1 MAPQS
6 RWLSWLSPIM
16 LVIIWEGAVQLGV
29 LNRIFVPPPS
39 EVVVALAQSIG
50 DGSIQRD
57 VIVSSRRIALGFL
70 VGAIP
75 ATVLG
80 VWSGLNRTVLAL
92 VRPLA
97 VMLYPIPKIA
107 LLPLVIVV
115 LGIGEVSKV
124 ATVAVSVF
132 LMVVIHT
139 IGGVLQIDQRYFEAA
154 KVFGA
159 NQRTVF
165 TTVALPASLPAI
177 VEGWKLAMGFAL
189 TLIVGVEF
197 VGASDG
203 IGYRIWQSYELYAI
217 ADMMAAVCV
226 IALLGWIV
234 TIALDEVERLVVPWR
249 YAAKERRMGAIRT
262 WWGAIRPW
270 SYTAAIVPVLLGAA
284 VAAHEGPL
292 QWWYL
297 LLALI
302 GSIAIQGGT
311 NLMNDYYDY
320 RKGTDTPAVK
330 GTGGALLRGD
340 LTPAQIFWA
349 GIIAFAI
356 GATIGLYFV
365 SERGAFIF
373 WLGLCSVA
381 VGYFYTAGPF
391 ALAYVGLGEIAVFV
405 FMGPVMVL
413 GSYFLQQPVVSW
425 PAIWVSL
432 PVAFVVAAILHANN
446 LRDIDTDRVNH
457 KRTLATVF
465 GRDGARIEY
474 YVLVG
479 GTFVS
484 QWVLIAVGLVPWP
497 TLITALM
504 LPLAWRLMKIA
515 GRETDPAA
523 LHPVLRQSAVLHMRF
538 GLLYVLGWV
547 IALWV

>member
-1 MAPQS
+1 MTQS
-6 RWLSWLSPIM
+6 RWLTWLSPLLL
-16 LVIIWEGAVQLGV
+16 LVLWEGAVQLNL
-29 LNRIFVPPPS
+29 LNRVFIPPPS
-39 EVVVALAQSIG
+39 EVVVALAKALR
-50 DGSIQRD
+50 DGSMQHD
-57 VIVSSRRIALGFL
+57 VVVSSQRIVLGF
-70 VGAIP
+70 VIGAVP
-75 ATVLG
+75 GTLLG
-80 VWSGLNRTVLAL
+80 IWSGLNRTVLAL

-97 VMLYPIPKIA
+97 TMLYPVPKIA

-154 KVFGA
+154 RVFGA
-159 NQRTVF
+159 NQRTIF
-165 TTVALPASLPAI
+165 RTVALPASLPAI

-197 VGASDG
+197 VGANDG

-226 IALLGWIV
+226 IAGLGWVV
-234 TIALDEVERLVVPWR
+234 TVVLDEVARLMVPWR
-249 YAAKERRMGAIRT
+249 YTTVKESRMSVVRT
-262 WWGAIRPW
+262 WWGAVRPW

-284 VAAHEGPL
+284 IAAQQVGL
-292 QWWYL
+292 NWWL
-297 LLALI
+297 LMLALI

-330 GTGGALLRGD
+330 GTGGALLRGE
-340 LTPAQIFWA
+340 LTPTQIFWA
-349 GIIAFAI
+349 GITAFAI
-356 GATIGLYFV
+356 GAAIGLYLV
-365 SERGAFIF
+365 SVTGPFIF

-391 ALAYVGLGEIAVFV
+391 ALAYVGLGEIAVFI

-413 GSYFLQQPVVSW
+413 GSYFLQIPTVAW
-425 PAIWVSL
+425 PAVWVSL

-446 LRDIDTDRVNH
+446 LRDIDTDRINN
-457 KRTLATVF
+457 KRTLATIF

-474 YVLVG
+474 YILVG

-484 QWVLIAVGLVPWP
+484 QWVLVALGVAPWP
-497 TLITALM
+497 TLVTLIM
-504 LPLAWRLMKIA
+504 LPLAGKLMGIA
-515 GRETDPAA
+515 GREVDPAA
-523 LHPVLRQSAVLHMRF
+523 LQPVLRQTAVLHMRF

>member
-1 MAPQS
+1 MPS
-6 RWLSWLSPIM
+6 NRWLSLLSPLL
-16 LVIIWEGAVQLGV
+16 LVVLWEAAVAIGL
-29 LNRIFVPPPS
+29 LNRVFVPPPS
-39 EVVVALAQSIG
+39 EVVVELWKSLR
-50 DGSIQRD
+50 DGSMLADVLISGQR
-57 VIVSSRRIALGFL
+57 ILLGFL
-70 VGAIP
+70 LGAIP
-75 ATVLG
+75 ATLLG
-80 VWSGLNRTVLAL
+80 IWSGLNRTVLLL

-97 VMLYPIPKIA
+97 TMLYPVPKIA

-115 LGIGEVSKV
+115 LGIGEVSKIV
-124 ATVAVSVF
+124 TVAVSVF

-154 KVFGA
+154 RVLGA
-159 NQRTVF
+159 NQRTMLR
-165 TTVALPASLPAI
+165 TVAFPASLPAI

-226 IALLGWIV
+226 IAVLGWLITLV
-234 TIALDEVERLVVPWR
+234 LDEVERLVVPWR
-249 YAAKERRMGAIRT
+249 HTIKESRMPLVRT
-262 WWGAIRPW
+262 WWNAVRPW
-270 SYTAAIVPVLLGAA
+270 SYTAAIIPVLLGAA
-284 VAAHEGPL
+284 IAAQSMAL
-292 QWWYL
+292 NWWYL
-297 LLALI
+297 VLALV

-320 RKGTDTPAVK
+320 RKGTDTAAVK
-330 GTGGALLRGD
+330 GTGGALLRGE
-340 LTPAQIFWA
+340 LTPSQIFWA

-356 GATIGLYFV
+356 GSVIGLYLV
-365 SERGAFIF
+365 SVSGPFIF
-373 WLGLCSVA
+373 WLGLFSVA

-391 ALAYVGLGEIAVFV
+391 ALAYVGLGEVAVFI

-413 GSYFLQQPVVSW
+413 GSYFLQIPDVAWS
-425 PAIWVSL
+425 AIWASL

-446 LRDIDTDRVNH
+446 LRDIDTDRLNN

-465 GRDGARIEY
+465 GREGARIEY
-474 YVLVG
+474 YILVG

-484 QWVLIAVGLVPWP
+484 QWVLIVLGVVPWP
-497 TLITALM
+497 TLITLVM
-504 LPLAWRLMKIA
+504 VPLAWRLMQIA
-515 GRETDPAA
+515 ATEVEAA
-523 LHPVLRQSAVLHMRF
+523 KLHPVLRQTAVLHMRF
-538 GLLYVLGWV
+538 GMLYVIGWV

>member
-6 RWLSWLSPIM
+6 RWLSWLSPIL
-16 LVIIWEGAVQLGV
+16 LVVLWEGAVRLGI
-29 LNRIFVPPPS
+29 LNRIFIPPPS
-39 EVVVALAQSIG
+39 EVVVALSKSLG
-50 DGSIQRD
+50 DGSIQQD
-57 VIVSSRRIALGFL
+57 VLVSSKRIVLGFL
-70 VGAIP
+70 LGAIP
-75 ATVLG
+75 ATALG

-115 LGIGEVSKV
+115 LGIGEVSKI

-159 NQRTVF
+159 NQRTMF
-165 TTVALPASLPAI
+165 ATVAWPASLPAI

-197 VGASDG
+197 VGANDG

-226 IALLGWIV
+226 IALLGWLV
-234 TIALDEVERLVVPWR
+234 TVLLDEVERVVVPWR
-249 YAAKERRMGAIRT
+249 YAAKETRMASIRM

-284 VAAHEGPL
+284 VAAHEVPL
-292 QWWYL
+292 QWGYL
-297 LLALI
+297 VLAVI

-340 LTPAQIFWA
+340 LTPTQIFWA
-349 GIIAFAI
+349 GIVAFGI
-356 GATIGLYFV
+356 GAAIGLYFV
-365 SERGAFIF
+365 SVFGMFIF
-373 WLGLCSVA
+373 WLGLLSIA

-391 ALAYVGLGEIAVFV
+391 ALAYVGLGEVAVFI

-413 GSYFLQQPVVSW
+413 GSYYLQHPVVSW
-425 PAIWVSL
+425 PAVWVSL

-446 LRDIDTDRVNH
+446 LRDIDTDIQNH
-457 KRTLATVF
+457 KRTLATVL
-465 GRDGARIEY
+465 GRSGARIEY
-474 YVLVG
+474 YILVG

-484 QWVLIAVGLVPWP
+484 QWVLVALGVVPWP

-504 LPLAWRLMKIA
+504 LPLAWRLMQIA
-515 GRETDPAA
+515 ARETDPAA

>member
-6 RWLSWLSPIM
+6 RWLSWLSPLI
-16 LVIIWEGAVQLGV
+16 LVVLWEGAVWSGL

-39 EVVVALAQSIG
+39 EVVVALVRAIS
-50 DGSIQRD
+50 DGSMQHD
-57 VIVSSRRIALGFL
+57 VIVSSQRIALGFL
-70 VGAIP
+70 LGAIP

-115 LGIGEVSKV
+115 LGIGEVSKIV
-124 ATVAVSVF
+124 TVAVSVF

-159 NQRTVF
+159 NQRTIF
-165 TTVALPASLPAI
+165 TTVAWPASLPAI

-226 IALLGWIV
+226 IALLGWVV
-234 TIALDEVERLVVPWR
+234 TMTLDEVERLVVPWR
-249 YAAKERRMGAIRT
+249 YAAKERRMAAIRT
-262 WWGAIRPW
+262 WWGAVRPW
-270 SYTAAIVPVLLGAA
+270 SYTAAIIPVLLGAA
-284 VAAHEGPL
+284 VAAHEVRI
-292 QWWYL
+292 QWGYL
-297 LLALI
+297 VLAVI

-340 LTPAQIFWA
+340 LIPAQIFWA
-349 GIIAFAI
+349 GMIAFAI

-391 ALAYVGLGEIAVFV
+391 ALAYVGLGEIAVFI

-413 GSYFLQQPVVSW
+413 GSYYLQQPVISW

-446 LRDIDTDRVNH
+446 LRDIDTDRVNQ
-457 KRTLATVF
+457 KRTLATLL
-465 GRDGARIEY
+465 GRAGARIEY
-474 YVLVG
+474 YILVG

-484 QWVLIAVGLVPWP
+484 QWVLIVVGLVPWS
-497 TLITALM
+497 TLLTTLM
-504 LPLAWRLMKIA
+504 VPLAWRLMQIA
-515 GRETDPAA
+515 SRETDPAA

-547 IALWV
+547 LALWV